1 MEDLKFDR
9 TLFWVQVHGIPYRY
23 MNVKAAEKICN
34 ILGRVIHS
42 TDPAKIEGVI
52 S

>member
-23 MNVKAAEKICN
+23 MNVKAAEN
-34 ILGRVIHS
+34 RGGNFMGSSPWDSV
-42 TDPAKIEGVI
+42 G
-52 S
+52 